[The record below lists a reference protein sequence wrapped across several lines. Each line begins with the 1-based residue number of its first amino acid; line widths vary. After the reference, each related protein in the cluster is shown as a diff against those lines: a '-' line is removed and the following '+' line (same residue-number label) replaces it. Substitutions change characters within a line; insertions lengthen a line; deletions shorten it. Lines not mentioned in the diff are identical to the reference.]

1 MISIILLIS
10 NICSQLSNPTNKTI
24 KWMLDLYLKNK
35 EVINYLIVGG
45 LTTVVSIVS
54 YALFRFI
61 INNYIVCTVLSWITA
76 VLFAYVTN
84 RKFVFESKD
93 KKIILEFI
101 KFVSCRLLTLGS
113 EILVMY
119 ILVDLL
125 KLNDMISKVLVQFI
139 IVILNYILSKIIV
152 FKNKN

>member
-61 INNYIVCTVLSWITA
+61 INNYILICPRQGTPQFRIT
-76 VLFAYVTN
+76 N
-84 RKFVFESKD
+84 SKFRI
-93 KKIILEFI
+93 KI
-101 KFVSCRLLTLGS
+101 TL
-113 EILVMY
+113 
-119 ILVDLL
+119 
-125 KLNDMISKVLVQFI
+125 
-139 IVILNYILSKIIV
+139 
-152 FKNKN
+152 